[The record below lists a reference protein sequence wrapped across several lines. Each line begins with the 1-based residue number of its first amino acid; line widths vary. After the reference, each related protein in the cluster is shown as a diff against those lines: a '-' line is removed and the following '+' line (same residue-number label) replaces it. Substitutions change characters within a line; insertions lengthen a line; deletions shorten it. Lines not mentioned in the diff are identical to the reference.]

1 MRFNL
6 TEEQGLIQQAAEAFA
21 RDHGS
26 SGQVRAAMASPL
38 GFDEKTWASLG
49 EIGFP
54 VTLLPTNVGGQGLGA
69 VEMALV
75 FEALGA
81 KLLPSPLLATGV
93 LSASVLAS
101 LQHSMAREVA
111 ALIASSNRRGAVAR
125 IENRSA
131 RFVLDA
137 HIADY
142 LLIEQDGRCR
152 LIEAQAPGEF
162 AGVRVTRLKMMDQ
175 SRVLSHLEL
184 DHECAAK
191 SEVLAEGDSVTRAFD
206 HAFDMGRLA
215 IAAEAVGAAQECLT
229 RTVEYVQQRVQFG
242 RAIGSFQA
250 VKHQLADMMVG
261 VEAARSAVYYAAA
274 SANDHPLRL
283 PAMAALAK
291 LEASEALTHAAG
303 RMIQLHGG
311 IGFTWEHDA
320 HLYFKRARG
329 TETLFGTNAALDE
342 RIARHIG
349 LDDAA

>member
-1 MRFNL
+1 MQFNL
-6 TEEQGLIQQAAEAFA
+6 TEEQSLIQQAADTFA
-21 RDHGS
+21 RDHGA
-26 SGQVRAAMASPL
+26 SGQVRTAMASPK
-38 GFDEKTWASLG
+38 GFDEQTWASLG
-49 EIGFP
+49 ELGLP
-54 VTLLPTNVGGQGLGA
+54 GTLLPTNVGGQGLGA
-69 VEMALV
+69 VEMVLI

-81 KLLPSPLLATGV
+81 RLLPSPLLATGV
-93 LSASVLAS
+93 LGASVLTS
-101 LQHSMAREVA
+101 LQHRVVRDVE
-111 ALIASSNRRGAVAR
+111 ALIASSNRCIAVAR
-125 IENRSA
+125 VENTSA

-152 LIEAQAPGEF
+152 LIEAQGPGEF
-162 AGVRVTRLKMMDQ
+162 AGVQVTRLKMMDQ
-175 SRVLSHLEL
+175 SRALSHLEI
-184 DHECAAK
+184 DQACAAK
-191 SEVLAEGDSVTRAFD
+191 SELLAEGASVMRAFD

-215 IAAEAVGAAQECLT
+215 IAAEAVGAAEACLT
-229 RTVEYVQQRVQFG
+229 RTVEYAQQRVQFG

-250 VKHQLADMMVG
+250 VKHQLADVMVG

-274 SANDHPLRL
+274 SASDNPMSL

-349 LDDAA
+349 LDDTA